1 MSFRKSARRTCLRA
15 GHKAVKAIGQ
25 EPDRL
30 QANLVNS
37 LSHFLRPATAVVRAA
52 MPTRLRRRRRP
63 AALRAVYAAKLFA
76 AMKVP

>member
-37 LSHFLRPATAVVRAA
+37 LSHFLRASDRRRARGHCQRVFDAVGV
-52 MPTRLRRRRRP
+52 RLRSVP
-63 AALRAVYAAKLFA
+63 FT
-76 AMKVP
+76 MKVP